1 VKGVVR
7 VKWVGIEF
15 KLRECGMYAQQSAGC
30 WKLDVWWD
38 SKVLFSLQ
46 GETKEAVLKKLSD
59 IVAELTEL
67 QRLADVAM
75 RKAEDMA
82 EELERV

>member
-1 VKGVVR
+1 
-7 VKWVGIEF
+7 
-15 KLRECGMYAQQSAGC
+15 
-30 WKLDVWWD
+30 VWWD

-46 GETKEAVLKKLSD
+46 GETKEAVLRKLSD

-75 RKAEDMA
+75 RKAEEMA